1 METGRLF
8 VYCDEKNMWNKFSYR
23 ILLTKIW
30 YRIMIETR

>member
-8 VYCDEKNMWNKFSYR
+8 VYCDEKYVNKFSYK